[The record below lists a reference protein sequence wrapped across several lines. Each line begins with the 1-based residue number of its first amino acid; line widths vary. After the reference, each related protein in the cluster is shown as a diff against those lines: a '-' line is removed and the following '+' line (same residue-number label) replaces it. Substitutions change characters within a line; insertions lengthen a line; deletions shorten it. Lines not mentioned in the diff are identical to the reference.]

1 MGVKKSMKVCIDPGH
16 GGRDPGAVGLG
27 GTREADITLLAALS
41 LKVQLEAL
49 GHTVILTRDDTTA
62 LHKEKR
68 LDLVARAK
76 VANDAM
82 CDCFISIHCN
92 AAEDRSA
99 NGSETWHHPR
109 SAEGKRLAKTIQTAL
124 VSAGGLRNRGIK
136 QSAGLAVLRLT
147 TMPAVLIELGFISNP
162 EEEKLL
168 SNPKWLQ
175 RVVKAIAYAVDE
187 WEKNDKNA

>member
-1 MGVKKSMKVCIDPGH
+1 MGVTMSMKVCIDAGH
-16 GGRDPGAVGLG
+16 GGTDPGAVGLG
-27 GTREADITLLAALS
+27 GTREADVTLLAALS
-41 LKVQLEAL
+41 LRVQLELA
-49 GHTVILTRDDTTA
+49 GHKVLLTRVNSETLHINKKTDLA
-62 LHKEKR
+62 L
-68 LDLVARAK
+68 RAN